1 MGGHL
6 AAGRAIDMVYR
17 FGWIAGGA
25 ALVLAL
31 ARMQRLLRPAAEGPP
46 WELAL
51 LAATVLGLAITWT
64 VLSYGLGGP
73 VVSVFNGAAFLLAAS
88 RIAAPDT
95 TWLALPT
102 ADTFPR
108 LGGELAFAYDIL
120 RHGTAPVLPVA
131 GLVVLAAAAFWVLGA
146 LLVWGLMRGHPHLAL
161 VPPLLFYLQLAV
173 IDHRPAAARW
183 EAALLIVVG
192 VGLAALAA
200 DERNFAAGL
209 LTRVAD
215 RTRLVGWRP
224 EHAAA
229 VVAGLTIAALFLTA
243 PASGLVPRSG
253 ILNWRTSGGLGG
265 GFYGGISY
273 NPFVSIRQ
281 QLVSQS
287 DTPVFRVRAEGD
299 VGRSDFYWRLLS
311 LDTFDGQSWYAGEL
325 GADIPE
331 DDDNWEDPE
340 HAFAGPTASVTQ
352 RVSIEAL
359 RMEWLPALYSPVEV
373 RSEAEVLEQGFR
385 VRRDGALRFDAL
397 TYPGLGY
404 LVRSQVPQPELSVLA
419 SLGRGALSPLFQ
431 RAAAE
436 GATALVPVDTRLER
450 RRPPDL
456 ARFLDLPEDLDPE
469 IRALARR
476 LTLNTATN
484 FEQALV
490 LETWFRDPAQFAYST
505 DIDPGHSAG
514 NLAAWLLDPES
525 PNYHTGYCEQF
536 ATAMGVMARLL
547 GIPSRV
553 VLGFTPGQVDGQGNI
568 VVRDR
573 NAHAWVELW
582 MDTQGWVRFDPTPR
596 GDGINPATVAA
607 LSFDPREY
615 LDLPASVTGPDL
627 NLPRPDEE
635 SPFADP
641 GPTPGAL
648 VPFLEDEAGVR
659 LSRLAWGLLGVVILS
674 SALPVYKWRRRQ
686 RRLAR
691 LRAGDI
697 TAAWEEIVDRLADLG
712 EDPRPH
718 LTPRE
723 LAAASM
729 PAMTPLAAV
738 YSEAV
743 YGPTRTLAQEKV
755 ALAHQA
761 LRSVESILAEDYPPA
776 RRLWAGYRLRS
787 LGRRR

>member
-1 MGGHL
+1 
-6 AAGRAIDMVYR
+6 MVYR
-17 FGWIAGGA
+17 LGWIAGGA
-25 ALVLAL
+25 ALILAL
-31 ARMQRLLRPAAEGPP
+31 ARMQRLLRPSAEGPP

-51 LAATVLGLAITWT
+51 IAAAVLGLAISWT
-64 VLSYGLGGP
+64 VFSYGWGGP
-73 VVSVFNGAAFLLAAS
+73 VVFVFNGGAFLLAAS

-102 ADTFPR
+102 AETFPR

-131 GLVVLAAAAFWVLGA
+131 GLVVLAAAAFWALGV

-161 VPPLLFYLQLAV
+161 VSPLLFYLQLAV
-173 IDHRPAAARW
+173 IDHRPAEARW

-192 VGLAALAA
+192 AGLAALAA
-200 DERNFAAGL
+200 DERNFGAGL

-224 EHAAA
+224 EHAGA
-229 VVAGLTIAALFLTA
+229 VVAGLTIAAMLLTA
-243 PASGLVPRSG
+243 PAAALVPRSG
-253 ILNWRTSGGLGG
+253 ILNWRTTGGLGG
-265 GFYGGISY
+265 GFYGGIAY

-287 DTPVFRVRAEGD
+287 DTPVFRVRVEGD
-299 VGRSDFYWRLLS
+299 VQRAALYWRLLS
-311 LDTFDGQSWYAGEL
+311 LDTFDGESWYAGEL
-325 GADIPE
+325 AAAIPQE
-331 DDDNWEDPE
+331 TWEDPE
-340 HAFAGPTASVTQ
+340 HVFAGSTVPVTQ
-352 RVSIEAL
+352 DIYIEAL

-373 RSEAEVLEQGFR
+373 RSGAEVLEQGFR
-385 VRRDGALRFDAL
+385 VRPDGALRFDAL

-404 LVRSQVPQPELSVLA
+404 QVTSQVPQPDLRVLA
-419 SLGRGALSPLFQ
+419 SLGPGALSPLFQ

-436 GATALVPVDTRLER
+436 GATALVPVETRLER
-450 RRPPDL
+450 RRPPDV
-456 ARFLDLPEDLDPE
+456 ARLLDLPEDLDPE

-476 LTLNTATN
+476 LTLNTATD

-505 DIDPGHSAG
+505 DIDPGHSAD

-536 ATAMGVMARLL
+536 ATAMGVMARVL

-553 VLGFTPGQVDGQGNI
+553 VLGFTPGEVDGQGNI

-582 MDTQGWVRFDPTPR
+582 MDAQGWVRFDPTPR
-596 GDGINPATVAA
+596 GDGINPATMAG

-615 LDLPASVTGPDL
+615 LDLPDSVTEADL
-627 NLPRPDEE
+627 NLPSPDEE

-648 VPFLEDEAGVR
+648 VPFPEVGAGVR
-659 LSRLAWGLLGVVILS
+659 LSRLAGALLGVVIAAT
-674 SALPVYKWRRRQ
+674 ALPVYKWWRRR

-691 LRAGDI
+691 LQEGDI

-712 EDPRPH
+712 EEPLSH

-743 YGPTRTLAQEKV
+743 YGPTRTLAPEKV
-755 ALAHQA
+755 AVAHRA
-761 LRSVESILAEDYPPA
+761 LLTVESILAEDYAAA

-787 LGRRR
+787 LGRRG